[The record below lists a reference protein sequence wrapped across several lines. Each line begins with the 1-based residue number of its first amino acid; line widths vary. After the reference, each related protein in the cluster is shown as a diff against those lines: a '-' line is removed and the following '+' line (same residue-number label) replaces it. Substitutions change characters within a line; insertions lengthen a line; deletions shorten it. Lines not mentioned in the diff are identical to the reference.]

1 MSGHSKWHNIKIKKS
16 KMDNIRGA
24 VFTRI
29 SKEIHMAVK
38 DGGPD
43 PEINYRLKM
52 AVQKAKDNNMPGDSI
67 KKTIEK
73 AMGAGSADFEEIM
86 YEGYGPAGVAMML
99 DVATDNRNRSAAE
112 VRNLYTKYGGNLGE
126 TGCVSWMFDKK
137 GVIFIADPSLD
148 EDNLMNIA
156 LEAGAD
162 DLQKLDDGYEITSEP
177 SSFMG
182 VRKALDDKKIPF
194 ESAEISWIPKNTVRV
209 TGADVSRVLKLIE
222 VLEELDD
229 VNQVYANF
237 DISPED
243 MEKYESS

>member
-1 MSGHSKWHNIKIKKS
+1 MSGHSKWHNIKIRKS
-16 KMDNIRGA
+16 KMDNLKGQ
-24 VFTRI
+24 VFTRV

-43 PEINYRLKM
+43 PENNYRLKM
-52 AVQKAKDNNMPGDSI
+52 AIQKARSNNMPGDSI

-73 AMGAGSADFEEIM
+73 AQGAGASDYEEII

-99 DVATDNRNRSAAE
+99 EVATDNRNRSAAE
-112 VRNLYTKYGGNLGE
+112 VRFLYNKYGGNLGE
-126 TGCVSWMFDKK
+126 SGCVSWMFEKK
-137 GVIFIADPSLD
+137 AVIFIANPSLD
-148 EDNLMNIA
+148 EEALMTLAI
-156 LEAGAD
+156 EAGAD
-162 DLQKLDDGYEITSEP
+162 DLQQTDDGFEITCEP
-177 SSFMG
+177 SSFMA
-182 VRKALDDKKIPF
+182 VRKALEDSTIAY

-209 TGADVSRVLKLIE
+209 EGADVGKVLKLIE

-229 VNQVYANF
+229 VQQVYANF